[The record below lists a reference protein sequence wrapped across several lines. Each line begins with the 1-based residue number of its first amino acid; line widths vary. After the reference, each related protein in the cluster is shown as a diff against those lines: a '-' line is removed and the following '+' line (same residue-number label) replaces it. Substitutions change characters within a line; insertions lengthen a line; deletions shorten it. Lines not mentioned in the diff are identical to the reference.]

1 MLRPS
6 MFLSIECSDE
16 AVLVTWD
23 ALTRLLVVAV
33 SGEACV
39 QIVLSGQHHLLTARI
54 LLIASADS
62 GESTH

>member
-1 MLRPS
+1 
-6 MFLSIECSDE
+6 MFLSFECSDE

-23 ALTRLLVVAV
+23 ALTRLLFVAV
-33 SGEACV
+33 SGETCV

>member
-1 MLRPS
+1 
-6 MFLSIECSDE
+6 MFLSDGCSGA

-23 ALTRLLVVAV
+23 ALTRLLFVAV
-33 SGEACV
+33 SGETCV
-39 QIVLSGQHHLLTARI
+39 QILLSGQQHLLTARI

>member
-1 MLRPS
+1 
-6 MFLSIECSDE
+6 MFLSKRCSE
-16 AVLVTWD
+16 AAVLVTWD

-54 LLIASADS
+54 LLIASTDS
-62 GESTH
+62 DESTR

>member
-1 MLRPS
+1 
-6 MFLSIECSDE
+6 MFLSFECSDE
-16 AVLVTWD
+16 AALVTWD

-54 LLIASADS
+54 LLIASTDS
-62 GESTH
+62 DESTH